1 MASAPRTKEQTLNW
15 LRTISGELCTTTLKR
30 LEDTLPWYGDMPPGR
45 RSAVGLVA
53 QAGITSFISWFD
65 DPKSTPWIAADV
77 FGAAPRELLR
87 SVSLQQTLQLIR
99 VTVEVVEERV
109 KDGSESLREAIL
121 LYSREIAFGAADVY
135 ARAAEARGLWDARL
149 EALVVDSILSGE
161 YDDDLPS
168 RIAAL
173 GWHGHGEVCVLV
185 GTTPSML
192 DVDQLRRSARHMAA
206 DVLIGVQGNRL
217 VLVIGRA
224 RPAAPGPVTDTATPA
239 TGSVTTAGNGT
250 SPGSASANGSTGS
263 AAGSNNGSSY
273 PIGTEPTLSF
283 MDIAMQLE
291 PIFGPGHLV
300 LGHEVP
306 NLVDA
311 SKSAKAALAG
321 FAVARSWRNAPR
333 PVQADDLL
341 PERALAGDPLA
352 RATLIHRIYRPL
364 QAHSTELLTT
374 LWCYLDN
381 GRSLEATARELFV
394 HPNTVRYRL
403 KRVSEVIG
411 YDATGAREALILQAA
426 LILGSI
432 SDHDGSTRRR

>member
-1 MASAPRTKEQTLNW
+1 MAANRTKAETLAW
-15 LRTISGELCTTTLKR
+15 LRTISGELSTATLKR
-30 LEDTLPWYGDMPPGR
+30 LEDTLPWYGDMPPSR

-53 QAGITSFISWFD
+53 QAGITSFIAWFD
-65 DPKSTPWIAADV
+65 DPRSTPWIAADV

-109 KDGSESLREAIL
+109 KDGGEPLREAIL
-121 LYSREIAFGAADVY
+121 LYSREIAFAAADVY

-161 YDDDLPS
+161 YDEELPS

-173 GWHGHGEVCVLV
+173 GWHGHGEVAVLV
-185 GTTPSML
+185 GTTPKTL
-192 DVDQLRRSARHMAA
+192 DVDQVRRAARHMAA
-206 DVLIGVQGNRL
+206 DVLIGVQGSRL
-217 VLVIGRA
+217 VLVVGRSDP
-224 RPAAPGPVTDTATPA
+224 RTHDGDEQI
-239 TGSVTTAGNGT
+239 GT
-250 SPGSASANGSTGS
+250 S
-263 AAGSNNGSSY
+263 AA
-273 PIGTEPTLSF
+273 LSF
-283 MDIAMQLE
+283 MEIAVALE
-291 PIFGPGHLV
+291 PHFGPGHLV

-311 SKSAKAALAG
+311 SKSARAALAG
-321 FAVARSWRNAPR
+321 FAVARSWRHAPR
-333 PVQADDLL
+333 PVHADDLL

-352 RATLIHRIYRPL
+352 RATLVHRIYRPL

-403 KRVSEVIG
+403 KRVSDVIG
-411 YDATGAREALILQAA
+411 WDATGAREALILQAA
-426 LILGSI
+426 LIIGSM
-432 SDHDGSTRRR
+432 SDHETPVRRS

>member
-1 MASAPRTKEQTLNW
+1 VATKPRTKAETLAW
-15 LRTISGELCTTTLKR
+15 LRTIAGELATQTLKR
-30 LEDTLPWYGDMPPGR
+30 LEDTLPWYGDMPPSR

-53 QAGITSFISWFD
+53 QAGISSFISWFD
-65 DPKSTPWIAADV
+65 DPRSTPWIAADV

-99 VTVEVVEERV
+99 VTVEVVEDRV
-109 KDGSESLREAIL
+109 KDGSEPLREAIL
-121 LYSREIAFGAADVY
+121 LYSREIAFAAADVY

-161 YDDDLPS
+161 YDDELPS

-173 GWHGHGEVCVLV
+173 GWHGHGEVAVLV
-185 GTTPSML
+185 GTAPKQL
-192 DVDQLRRSARHMAA
+192 DVDHVRRAARHMHA

-217 VLVIGRA
+217 VLVIGRSD
-224 RPAAPGPVTDTATPA
+224 PL
-239 TGSVTTAGNGT
+239 GSEQEETIGT
-250 SPGSASANGSTGS
+250 S
-263 AAGSNNGSSY
+263 AAL
-273 PIGTEPTLSF
+273 TF
-283 MDIAMQLE
+283 MEIATQLE
-291 PIFGPGHLV
+291 PHFGPGHLV

-321 FAVARSWRNAPR
+321 FAVARSWRHAPR
-333 PVQADDLL
+333 PVHADDLL

-352 RATLIHRIYRPL
+352 RATLVHRIYRPL

-374 LWCYLDN
+374 LWSYLDN

-403 KRVSEVIG
+403 KRVSDVIG
-411 YDATGAREALILQAA
+411 WDATGAREALILQSA
-426 LILGSI
+426 LIIGSM
-432 SDHDGSTRRR
+432 SDHEHQPRRRPS

>member
-1 MASAPRTKEQTLNW
+1 MAVVKTKEQILAW
-15 LRTISGELCTTTLKR
+15 LKTVAGEFATATLKR
-30 LEDTLPWYGDMPPGR
+30 LDETLPWYRDMPPGR

-53 QAGITSFISWFD
+53 QAGITSFIHWFD
-65 DPKSTPWIAADV
+65 DPTSTPWIAADV

-87 SVSLQQTLQLIR
+87 SVSLTQTLQLIKA
-99 VTVEVVEERV
+99 TVEVVEDRV
-109 KDGSESLREAIL
+109 KGRDESLREAIL
-121 LYSREIAFGAADVY
+121 LYSREIAFAAADVY

-161 YDDDLPS
+161 YDDELPS

-173 GWHGHGEVCVLV
+173 GWHGHGEVSVLV
-185 GTTPSML
+185 GTAPKVL
-192 DVDQLRRSARHMAA
+192 DVDMLRRTARHLDA

-224 RPAAPGPVTDTATPA
+224 QPTPPEKEDFSGVAPVAFLDIATALEP
-239 TGSVTTAGNGT
+239 GFGAGN
-250 SPGSASANGSTGS
+250 
-263 AAGSNNGSSY
+263 
-273 PIGTEPTLSF
+273 
-283 MDIAMQLE
+283 
-291 PIFGPGHLV
+291 LV
-300 LGHEVP
+300 LGHEVAS
-306 NLVDA
+306 LVDA

-333 PVQADDLL
+333 PALADDLL

-352 RATLIHRIYRPL
+352 RATLVNRVYRPL
-364 QAHSTELLTT
+364 QAHSPDLLST

-411 YDATGAREALILQAA
+411 WDATGARESLILQTA
-426 LILGSI
+426 LIIGSI
-432 SDHDGSTRRR
+432 AEPDLPPRRH

>member
-1 MASAPRTKEQTLNW
+1 MSTQERRDRPAAKASQPVAPKTKEQTLAW
-15 LRTISGELCTTTLKR
+15 LRTISGELATATLKR

-53 QAGITSFISWFD
+53 QAGITSFISWFE
-65 DPKSTPWIAADV
+65 DPKATPWIAADV

-99 VTVEVVEERV
+99 ITVEVVEQRV
-109 KDGSESLREAIL
+109 KDGDDVLREAIL
-121 LYSREIAFGAADVY
+121 LYSREIAFASADVY

-161 YDDDLPS
+161 HDNELPS

-173 GWHGHGEVCVLV
+173 GWNGHGEVCVLV
-185 GTTPSML
+185 GTTPRVL
-192 DVDQLRRSARHMAA
+192 DVDQLRRTARHLDA

-224 RPAAPGPVTDTATPA
+224 EPAPVDGDETSKAPLAF
-239 TGSVTTAGNGT
+239 
-250 SPGSASANGSTGS
+250 
-263 AAGSNNGSSY
+263 
-273 PIGTEPTLSF
+273 IE
-283 MDIAMQLE
+283 IARKLE
-291 PIFGPGHLV
+291 PGFGPGHLV

-306 NLVDA
+306 TLVGA
-311 SKSAKAALAG
+311 SRSAKAALAG
-321 FAVARSWRNAPR
+321 FAVARAWRNATR
-333 PVQADDLL
+333 PVMADDLL
-341 PERALAGDPLA
+341 PERAFAGDALA
-352 RATLIHRIYRPL
+352 RATLINRIYKPL
-364 QAHSTELLTT
+364 QAHSTELLGT

-403 KRVSEVIG
+403 KRISEVIG
-411 YDATGAREALILQAA
+411 WDATGAREALILQSA
-426 LILGSI
+426 LIVGSMTEP
-432 SDHDGSTRRR
+432 DPTRKR

>member
-1 MASAPRTKEQTLNW
+1 MAAAPKTKQQTLTW
-15 LRTISGELCTTTLKR
+15 LRTISGELSTATLKR

-53 QAGITSFISWFD
+53 QAGITSFISWYD
-65 DPKSTPWIAADV
+65 DPRSTPWIAADV

-109 KDGSESLREAIL
+109 KDGSETLREAIL

-161 YDDDLPS
+161 YDDELPS

-185 GTTPSML
+185 GTTPKML
-192 DVDQLRRSARHMAA
+192 DVDQLRRSARHMTA

-224 RPAAPGPVTDTATPA
+224 HPANPDADE
-239 TGSVTTAGNGT
+239 SIGT
-250 SPGSASANGSTGS
+250 S
-263 AAGSNNGSSY
+263 
-273 PIGTEPTLSF
+273 PTLSF
-283 MDIAMQLE
+283 MEIAMQLE
-291 PIFGPGHLV
+291 PSFGPGHLV
-300 LGHEVP
+300 LGHEVA

-426 LILGSI
+426 LIIGSI

>member
-1 MASAPRTKEQTLNW
+1 MAPAPKTKEQTLAW
-15 LRTISGELCTTTLKR
+15 LRTISGELSTATLKR
-30 LEDTLPWYGDMPPGR
+30 LEETLPWYVDMPPGR

-65 DPKSTPWIAADV
+65 DPTSTPWIAADV
-77 FGAAPRELLR
+77 FGSAPRELLR
-87 SVSLQQTLQLIR
+87 SISLQQTLQLIR
-99 VTVEVVEERV
+99 VSVEVVEDRV
-109 KDGSESLREAIL
+109 KDGSELLREAIL

-161 YDDDLPS
+161 YDDELPS

-185 GTTPSML
+185 GTTPKML
-192 DVDQLRRSARHMAA
+192 DVDQLRRSARHMTA

-224 RPAAPGPVTDTATPA
+224 RPTASDTDEVGTAAA
-239 TGSVTTAGNGT
+239 
-250 SPGSASANGSTGS
+250 
-263 AAGSNNGSSY
+263 
-273 PIGTEPTLSF
+273 LSF
-283 MDIAMQLE
+283 MEIALQLE

-411 YDATGAREALILQAA
+411 YDATGAREALILQSA
-426 LILGSI
+426 LIIGSI

>member
-1 MASAPRTKEQTLNW
+1 MAPKTKAQTLAW
-15 LRTISGELCTTTLKR
+15 LRTISGELSTATLKR

-53 QAGITSFISWFD
+53 QAGITSFISWFE

-87 SVSLQQTLQLIR
+87 SVSLTQTLQLIR
-99 VTVEVVEERV
+99 ITVEVVENRV
-109 KDGSESLREAIL
+109 TASDEVLREAIL
-121 LYSREIAFGAADVY
+121 LYSREIAFAAADVY

-161 YDDDLPS
+161 YDNELPS

-173 GWHGHGEVCVLV
+173 GWNGHGEVCVLV
-185 GTTPSML
+185 GTTPRVL
-192 DVDQLRRSARHMAA
+192 DVDQLRRTARHLDA

-224 RPAAPGPVTDTATPA
+224 EPAPLETDDAKP
-239 TGSVTTAGNGT
+239 
-250 SPGSASANGSTGS
+250 PL
-263 AAGSNNGSSY
+263 
-273 PIGTEPTLSF
+273 PFL
-283 MDIAMQLE
+283 DIAKQLE
-291 PIFGPGHLV
+291 PGFGPGHLV

-306 NLVDA
+306 TLVDA
-311 SKSAKAALAG
+311 SKSARAALAG

-333 PVQADDLL
+333 PTLADDLL
-341 PERALAGDPLA
+341 PERAFAGDALA
-352 RATLIHRIYRPL
+352 RSTLINRIYKPL
-364 QAHSTELLTT
+364 QAHSTELLAT

-403 KRVSEVIG
+403 KRISEVIG
-411 YDATGAREALILQAA
+411 WDATGAREALILQSA
-426 LILGSI
+426 LIVGSI
-432 SDHDGSTRRR
+432 AEPDGARKQ

>member
-1 MASAPRTKEQTLNW
+1 
-15 LRTISGELCTTTLKR
+15 
-30 LEDTLPWYGDMPPGR
+30 MPPGR

-53 QAGITSFISWFD
+53 QAGITSFIHWYD
-65 DPKSTPWIAADV
+65 DPTSTPWIAADV

-87 SVSLQQTLQLIR
+87 SVSLTQTLQLIK

-109 KDGSESLREAIL
+109 KGSDESVREAIL
-121 LYSREIAFGAADVY
+121 LYSREIAFAAADVY

-161 YDDDLPS
+161 YDDELPS

-173 GWHGHGEVCVLV
+173 GWHGHGEVSVLV
-185 GTTPSML
+185 GTAPKML
-192 DVDQLRRSARHMAA
+192 DVDMLRRTARHLDA

-224 RPAAPGPVTDTATPA
+224 HPTPLPDEPAAGTLTPF
-239 TGSVTTAGNGT
+239 
-250 SPGSASANGSTGS
+250 
-263 AAGSNNGSSY
+263 
-273 PIGTEPTLSF
+273 L
-283 MDIAMQLE
+283 DIATALE
-291 PIFGPGHLV
+291 PGFGDGHLV
-300 LGHEVP
+300 LGHQVP
-306 NLVDA
+306 SLVEA
-311 SKSAKAALAG
+311 SRSAKAALAG

-333 PVQADDLL
+333 PTLADDLL
-341 PERALAGDPLA
+341 PERALAGDALA
-352 RATLIHRIYRPL
+352 RQTLINRIYKPL
-364 QAHSTELLTT
+364 QAHSTELLAT

-411 YDATGAREALILQAA
+411 WDATGARESLILQAA
-426 LILGSI
+426 LIVGSI
-432 SDHDGSTRRR
+432 AEPDGPLRRR

>member
-1 MASAPRTKEQTLNW
+1 
-15 LRTISGELCTTTLKR
+15 
-30 LEDTLPWYGDMPPGR
+30 MPPGR

-224 RPAAPGPVTDTATPA
+224 RPAVTDSATEA
-239 TGSVTTAGNGT
+239 TNGT
-250 SPGSASANGSTGS
+250 GTTGTNHVV
-263 AAGSNNGSSY
+263 A
-273 PIGTEPTLSF
+273 TEPTLSF
-283 MDIAMQLE
+283 MDIALQLE

-374 LWCYLDN
+374 LWCYLDS

-432 SDHDGSTRRR
+432 SEHDGSARRR

>member
-1 MASAPRTKEQTLNW
+1 VAPNRTKAETLAW
-15 LRTISGELCTTTLKR
+15 LRTISGELSTATLKR
-30 LEDTLPWYGDMPPGR
+30 LEDTLPWYGDMPPSR

-53 QAGITSFISWFD
+53 QAGITSFIAWFD
-65 DPKSTPWIAADV
+65 DPRSTPWIAADV

-109 KDGSESLREAIL
+109 KDGGEPLREAIL
-121 LYSREIAFGAADVY
+121 LYSREIAFAAADVY

-161 YDDDLPS
+161 YDEELPS

-173 GWHGHGEVCVLV
+173 GWHGHGEVAVLV
-185 GTTPSML
+185 GTTPKTL
-192 DVDQLRRSARHMAA
+192 DVDQVRRAARHMAA
-206 DVLIGVQGNRL
+206 DVLIGVQGSRL
-217 VLVIGRA
+217 VLVVGRA
-224 RPAAPGPVTDTATPA
+224 DPRSRDADEQI
-239 TGSVTTAGNGT
+239 GT
-250 SPGSASANGSTGS
+250 S
-263 AAGSNNGSSY
+263 AA
-273 PIGTEPTLSF
+273 LSF
-283 MDIAMQLE
+283 MEIAVALE
-291 PIFGPGHLV
+291 PHFGPGHLV

-311 SKSAKAALAG
+311 SKSARAALAG
-321 FAVARSWRNAPR
+321 FAVARSWRHAPR
-333 PVQADDLL
+333 PVHADDLL

-352 RATLIHRIYRPL
+352 RATLVHRIYRPL

-411 YDATGAREALILQAA
+411 WDATGAREALILQAA
-426 LILGSI
+426 LIIGSM
-432 SDHDGSTRRR
+432 SDHDTPVRRS

>member
-1 MASAPRTKEQTLNW
+1 VATKPRTKTETLAW
-15 LRTISGELCTTTLKR
+15 LRTIAGELSTQTLKR
-30 LEDTLPWYGDMPPGR
+30 LEDTLPWYGDMPPSR

-53 QAGITSFISWFD
+53 QAGISSFIAWYD
-65 DPKSTPWIAADV
+65 DPGSTPWIAADV

-99 VTVEVVEERV
+99 VVVEVVEERV
-109 KDGSESLREAIL
+109 KNGGEELREAIL
-121 LYSREIAFGAADVY
+121 LYSREIAFAAADVY

-161 YDDDLPS
+161 YDDELPS

-173 GWHGHGEVCVLV
+173 GWHGHGAVAVLV
-185 GTTPSML
+185 GTTPRML
-192 DVDQLRRSARHMAA
+192 DVDVLRRAARHMSA

-224 RPAAPGPVTDTATPA
+224 SEPGRPEGDAVGTAPA
-239 TGSVTTAGNGT
+239 
-250 SPGSASANGSTGS
+250 
-263 AAGSNNGSSY
+263 
-273 PIGTEPTLSF
+273 ISF
-283 MDIAMQLE
+283 MEIASGLE
-291 PIFGPGHLV
+291 PHFGDGHLV

-321 FAVARSWRNAPR
+321 FAVARAYRNAPR
-333 PVQADDLL
+333 PVLADDLL

-352 RATLIHRIYRPL
+352 RATLVHRIYRPL
-364 QAHSTELLTT
+364 RAHSPELLNT
-374 LWCYLDN
+374 LWTYLDN

-411 YDATGAREALILQAA
+411 WDATGSREALILQAA
-426 LILGSI
+426 VILGGI
-432 SDHDGSTRRR
+432 ADPEPPRT